1 MAVNRQGERGVV
13 VAEVLANSLDR
24 DTPVQHHGGV
34 VVVQLVRSLLAG
46 GPVVRLPR
54 LSKPGLAM
62 IPAATRAGFQACS
75 PFPGDSDPRRRSP
88 GLAGQ
93 FAGLGAEFIAVKLTE
108 RQAAKW
114 RRQVDELHRQ
124 VRAWSGNPLQ
134 VIEMSSYEWADHG
147 RRDSSLFREIKR
159 DAVEVAADPA
169 TTFTGPVTVSRT
181 GAG

>member
-1 MAVNRQGERGVV
+1 M
-13 VAEVLANSLDR
+13 
-24 DTPVQHHGGV
+24 
-34 VVVQLVRSLLAG
+34 
-46 GPVVRLPR
+46 
-54 LSKPGLAM
+54 
-62 IPAATRAGFQACS
+62 
-75 PFPGDSDPRRRSP
+75 
-88 GLAGQ
+88 
-93 FAGLGAEFIAVKLTE
+93 KLTE